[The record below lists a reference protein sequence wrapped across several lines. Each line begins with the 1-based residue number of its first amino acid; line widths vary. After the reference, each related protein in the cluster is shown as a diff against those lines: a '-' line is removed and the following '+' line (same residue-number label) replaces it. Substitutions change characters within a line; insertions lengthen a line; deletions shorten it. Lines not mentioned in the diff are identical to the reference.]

1 MLQMKEQ
8 EILQW
13 MNSSSIS
20 WTKAE
25 LPFNVQNLSTRQACN
40 WLKSRNRWLTL
51 PSKLVMYCIYFIRNT
66 FYYLVSS
73 YYERHT
79 WVPEAILM
87 SHTKQHLLW
96 HLFSSLKWHFWMKTI
111 CPALT
116 VLSCWPA
123 WDTPS
128 TACVKNT
135 AFTWARHGQ
144 AVVSAASSKHGLY
157 LHQPMFSQALGKKPV
172 HFLTASMYN
181 LHVQLFGGFWSRPSH
196 ARTDFAPVESRTKL
210 YSTLTEAEAS
220 CESPVTRSFS

>member
-1 MLQMKEQ
+1 MQLTEVQKP
-8 EILQW
+8 LAD
-13 MNSSSIS
+13 SSFQ
-20 WTKAE
+20 TCHVLYLFHK
-25 LPFNVQNLSTRQACN
+25 
-40 WLKSRNRWLTL
+40 K
-51 PSKLVMYCIYFIRNT
+51 YFLLFGFI
-66 FYYLVSS
+66 
-73 YYERHT
+73 
-79 WVPEAILM
+79 
-87 SHTKQHLLW
+87 LLW
-96 HLFSSLKWHFWMKTI
+96 EAYMSTWSHPDESYQTAFIMASFFLTEMALLNENHLS
-111 CPALT
+111 ALT